1 MESARKVYQSAKDF
15 FTDFTEMNRRDAYNH
30 LVRVYGDDKEMV
42 EAGMKQ
48 WNEANPNSKGR
59 SAEKSAEK
67 N

>member
-1 MESARKVYQSAKDF
+1 MEFFGNIYQSAKDMA
-15 FTDFTEMNRRDAYNH
+15 TDYTTMNKRDAYNH

-42 EAGMKQ
+42 EAGMKK